1 MDLDVVH
8 DYPGFLGESRHEET
22 HVGTGRLWSRTR
34 VGSPLGAIRTSG
46 SESECGSRPQR
57 DTSIPMIP
65 MVRETTTVRLFL
77 KALIGIGV
85 SLVLV
90 VADRAGWASSLRGG
104 IETVLVPPV
113 RLAGRGVSLIQAMRE
128 TTRLVTSSQRLI
140 DDLTRQNTILSQYIE
155 EMVNRQ
161 KEQEAIENLI
171 EQVPEILTR
180 FDVRPVRVVSTGQS
194 FLLSGNDLREGDVVV
209 SSEGV
214 FVGVVD
220 RLGKWT
226 ARVRLVSDKASRLP
240 VVVSARDGR
249 GVEGEVVGSIGG
261 VVTLTRVLT
270 EEHLSEGMTITTS
283 GFRDTLP
290 SGFLVGWVGQQREK
304 QEEAVYQSTGV
315 KLAVAVDHLTTVFI
329 VSPKS

>member
-1 MDLDVVH
+1 
-8 DYPGFLGESRHEET
+8 
-22 HVGTGRLWSRTR
+22 
-34 VGSPLGAIRTSG
+34 
-46 SESECGSRPQR
+46 
-57 DTSIPMIP
+57 MIP
-65 MVRETTTVRLFL
+65 MVRETTTVRLLL
-77 KALIGIGV
+77 KALIGIGA

-128 TTRLVTSSQRLI
+128 TALLVTSSQRLI

-155 EMVNRQ
+155 EVANRQ
-161 KEQEAIENLI
+161 KDQEAIENLI

-180 FDVRPVRVVSTGQS
+180 FDVRSVRVVSAGQS

-226 ARVRLVSDKASRLP
+226 ARVRLVSDQASRLP
-240 VVVSARDGR
+240 VVVSAGDGR

-283 GFRDTLP
+283 GSHDTLP
-290 SGFLVGWVGQQREK
+290 SGLLVGWVGQQREK

-315 KLAVAVDHLTTVFI
+315 KLAVAADHLTTVFI